1 MKKFL
6 SIAVASLLAAS
17 ALVGC
22 GGQGTSSQGGS
33 SSSTPSED
41 SFKTS
46 SAITVI
52 ARDSASGT
60 RAAFHELMGVIQKQD
75 GTTVDNLVVGALEF
89 DGTDKVIT
97 AVEGDPYAIG
107 YISLG
112 SVSDRI
118 KAAKVDG
125 VAPSSETVKDGSY
138 PVARP
143 FLLVTNGEEN
153 ELVQDFLAYIA
164 SAEGQEIVTSKNYI
178 SVEESPAPYTGSGK
192 SGTIKLAGSTSVEP
206 LMQVLT
212 EGYRKVHPGVTFEI
226 QAPGS
231 RPGITAAMAG
241 TFDIGMSS
249 RELTDEEASA
259 LNSHVIAMDGI
270 AVIVNNENPVEGFT
284 SEDLTAIYTGEIT
297 TWDEI
302 K

>member
-33 SSSTPSED
+33 SSGTPSED

-178 SVEESPAPYTGSGK
+178 SV
-192 SGTIKLAGSTSVEP
+192 
-206 LMQVLT
+206 
-212 EGYRKVHPGVTFEI
+212 
-226 QAPGS
+226 
-231 RPGITAAMAG
+231 
-241 TFDIGMSS
+241 
-249 RELTDEEASA
+249 
-259 LNSHVIAMDGI
+259 
-270 AVIVNNENPVEGFT
+270 
-284 SEDLTAIYTGEIT
+284 
-297 TWDEI
+297 
-302 K
+302 